1 MVRWVLRRAGV
12 VLWRRWRSGRSSVDG
27 NGADNLSET
36 MGFPAFRAGVGRA
49 AGFPE
54 LRKGGGAGGGDGAG
68 PRCTGGGD
76 GAGSRS
82 AGGGSRCAGGGVW
95 RSVCGQRD
103 GTAAARASGRAV
115 CCGRKRRSRS
125 ALPARCGVR
134 AGWGGQKKEQGQRP
148 CSGGSG
154 ADERLLSSCADGPP
168 RPDQQDRC
176 RTTASWR
183 ARVLG

>member
-12 VLWRRWRSGRSSVDG
+12 ALWRRWRSGRSSVDG

-82 AGGGSRCAGGGVW
+82 AGGGSRCAGEGVW
-95 RSVCGQRD
+95 RPGCERRD
-103 GTAAARASGRAV
+103 GAEAARASGRAV
-115 CCGRKRRSRS
+115 
-125 ALPARCGVR
+125 RCGWGQAQPVGVAGPLRGAGRVGRAKKR
-134 AGWGGQKKEQGQRP
+134 AGPAALLGWIRWG
-148 CSGGSG
+148 
-154 ADERLLSSCADGPP
+154 
-168 RPDQQDRC
+168 
-176 RTTASWR
+176 
-183 ARVLG
+183 